1 MAEETSISG
10 VEKEADARTP
20 TPLLNE
26 DELFLRFT
34 TSWFPADREHCEN
47 WHKEA
52 REDFDF
58 AALRQWTPEDEQ
70 SLKDQNRLPLTFDR
84 TNVIIDSVTGAEVAN
99 RQEVRYIPRSKN
111 DALQNEMM
119 SEGARWFRDQTKA
132 DHEESHAFRDT
143 AVTGMGWTET
153 RLEYEDNPDGD
164 PCIERVSPLAM
175 YWDHTARKPNLT
187 DKRRVWRVYRDY
199 PIEEAR
205 AKFADV
211 LVGAGDGKMRE
222 LDDTDLDAAWARKGT
237 ERTDE
242 PYDASRPRYRYPKP
256 MDGDLG
262 SDDGEANVVT
272 LVEVQWIEREK
283 YYRGIVQKPAEPF
296 TDPNTGM
303 PVTDPNTGMPAM
315 MPSQPERVELSEEE
329 HASMEERAPLMGWQY
344 QAVKQIRKVYYRAF
358 VGGRVLEYGK
368 LFAPPEGSTY
378 KTKGKCNHFSYNCI
392 TGKLDAN
399 KGHFYG
405 LMRVMKDPQRFANK
419 YMSLIHDIIAKTAK
433 GGIMAERTAFEDPV
447 QAEKSWAAHDAITWM
462 KPGAMNPN
470 QPKVA
475 PKMAAGFP
483 PQLLQ
488 MVELAFSSVRDS
500 TGVNAEVLG
509 LRSADQ
515 AASLEYQRRQ
525 AATTIMATLFDS
537 LKLYRQN
544 QGEVL
549 LYLIINYLADGRLIR
564 IVGDA
569 DTPQYTPFELPEDA
583 EVYDVIVDDAP
594 NSPNQKEQ
602 TWAVLQQLLP
612 MLVKIVPPPA
622 LLPFLDCSPLPPS
635 KVAEFKAELA
645 KLQQQAQQNPPP
657 NPEMMK
663 VQAEVQKSQ
672 AQLQFQ
678 GQSHQQKMQQSSEEH
693 QMKMQQRAQE
703 AEFEFAMEA
712 QKAERESQMEYQRLE
727 REAMRLSAQQDH
739 EMSLGAM
746 KASQESE
753 MMAKK
758 ADQESS
764 MMAKRSQHEMS
775 AQKSSIEPLVQA
787 QMQQTEVVAEGM
799 QAMAGGI
806 NEMAGSIGQL
816 AQAITQRD
824 ALPPPGH
831 EDMLKAITKLGRKPK
846 GARKTSDGAFTLE
859 YDD

>member
-1 MAEETSISG
+1 MIEKPSG
-10 VEKEADARTP
+10 ASSESMGESEADARIP
-20 TPLLNE
+20 TALLNE
-26 DELFLRFT
+26 DDLFLRFT
-34 TSWFPADREHCEN
+34 TSWWPGDREHSES

-58 AALRQWTPEDEQ
+58 AALRQWSEEDKQ
-70 SLKDQNRLPLTFDR
+70 ALVDQNRLPLTFDR

-111 DALQNEMM
+111 DALQNEML
-119 SEGARWFRDQTKA
+119 SEGARWFRDQCKA

-153 RLEYEDNPDGD
+153 RLDYEDNPDGD
-164 PCIERVSPLAM
+164 PCIKRVSPLAM
-175 YWDHTARKPNLT
+175 YWDHTAREPNLT
-187 DKRRVWRVYRDY
+187 DARRIWRVYRDY

-211 LVGAGDGKMRE
+211 MITADNGDRLPLE
-222 LDDTDLDAAWARKGT
+222 DTDLDAAWARKGT

-256 MDGDLG
+256 MADDLG

-283 YYRGIVQKPAEPF
+283 YYRGIIQKPEQPF
-296 TDPNTGM
+296 TDPNTGE
-303 PVTDPNTGMPAM
+303 PVVDPNTGMPAM
-315 MPSQPERVELSEEE
+315 MPSQPERVELSEDE
-329 HASMEERAPLMGWQY
+329 HFTMEERAPVMGWQY
-344 QAVKQIRKVYYRAF
+344 QAVKQIRKVHYRAF
-358 VGGRVLEYGK
+358 IGGRVLEYGK

-378 KTKGKCNHFSYNCI
+378 QTKGKCKHFSYNCI

-399 KGHFYG
+399 KGHFFG

-569 DTPQYTPFELPEDA
+569 ETPQYQPFQLPEDA

-645 KLQQQAQQNPPP
+645 KLQEQAKQNPPP
-657 NPEMMK
+657 NPDMMK
-663 VQAEVQKSQ
+663 VQAEVQKSK

-678 GQSHQQKMQQSSEEH
+678 GQSHQMKMQQAQEEH
-693 QMKMQQRAQE
+693 GMKMQQRQKE
-703 AEFEFAMEA
+703 VEMDLLLEL
-712 QKAERESQMEYQRLE
+712 QKAQRDAELETQRLQVE
-727 REAMRLSAQQDH
+727 MQRLSLQQEH
-739 EMSLGAM
+739 EMSLGAI
-746 KASQESE
+746 KAQQESE
-753 MMAKK
+753 LASRR
-758 ADQESS
+758 AASEGEAHST
-764 MMAKRSQHEMS
+764 A
-775 AQKSSIEPLVQA
+775 AAPLVEA
-787 QMQQTEVVAEGM
+787 QMQQTELLAQLMAQSQGQIAQALEHIAASQEQV
-799 QAMAGGI
+799 AMAVAAPRQVSVQKDASGHVVGGVSVPVL
-806 NEMAGSIGQL
+806 N
-816 AQAITQRD
+816 
-824 ALPPPGH
+824 
-831 EDMLKAITKLGRKPK
+831 
-846 GARKTSDGAFTLE
+846 
-859 YDD
+859 

>member
-1 MAEETSISG
+1 MAEKTSVPSEG
-10 VEKEADARTP
+10 EGEENARAP
-20 TPLLNE
+20 TSSLNE

-34 TSWFPADREHCEN
+34 TNWWIADKEHCEA
-47 WHKEA
+47 WHKDA
-52 REDFDF
+52 KEDFDF
-58 AALRQWTPEDEQ
+58 RALRQWLPADEQ
-70 SLKDQNRLPLTFDR
+70 DMKDQNRLPLVFDR
-84 TNVIIDSVTGAEVAN
+84 TGVIIDSVTGAEVAN

-111 DALQNEMM
+111 DAIQNEILT
-119 SEGARWFRDQTKA
+119 EGARWFRDQAKA
-132 DHEESHAFRDT
+132 DHAESHAFQDCAT
-143 AVTGMGWTET
+143 TGMGWTET
-153 RLEYEDNPDGD
+153 RLDYEDNPDGD
-164 PCIERVSPLAM
+164 PCIKRVSPLAM
-175 YWDHTARKPNLT
+175 YWDHTAREPNLT
-187 DKRRVWRVYRDY
+187 DARRIWRVYRDY

-211 LVGAGDGKMRE
+211 MITSDNGDRLPLE
-222 LDDTDLDAAWARKGT
+222 DTDLDAAWARKGT

-256 MDGDLG
+256 MADDLG

-283 YYRGIVQKPAEPF
+283 YYRGIIQKPEQPF
-296 TDPNTGM
+296 TDPNTGQ
-303 PVTDPNTGMPAM
+303 PVVDPNTGMPAM
-315 MPSQPERVELSEEE
+315 MPSQPERVELSEDE
-329 HASMEERAPLMGWQY
+329 HFTMEERAPVMGWQY
-344 QAVKQIRKVYYRAF
+344 QAVKQIRKVHYRAF
-358 VGGRVLEYGK
+358 IGGRVLEYGK

-378 KTKGKCNHFSYNCI
+378 QTKGKCKHFSYNCI

-399 KGHFYG
+399 KGHFFG

-569 DTPQYTPFELPEDA
+569 ETPQYQPFQLPEDA

-645 KLQQQAQQNPPP
+645 KLQEQAKQNPPP
-657 NPEMMK
+657 NPDMMK
-663 VQAEVQKSQ
+663 VQAEVQKSK

-678 GQSHQQKMQQSSEEH
+678 GQSHQMKMQQAQEEH
-693 QMKMQQRAQE
+693 GMKMQQRQKE
-703 AEFEFAMEA
+703 VEMDLLLEL
-712 QKAERESQMEYQRLE
+712 QKAQRDAELETQRLQVE
-727 REAMRLSAQQDH
+727 MQRLSLQQEH
-739 EMSLGAM
+739 EMSLGAI
-746 KASQESE
+746 KAQQESE
-753 MMAKK
+753 LASRR
-758 ADQESS
+758 AASEGEAHST
-764 MMAKRSQHEMS
+764 A
-775 AQKSSIEPLVQA
+775 AAPLVEA
-787 QMQQTEVVAEGM
+787 QMQQTELLAQLMAQSQGQIAQALEHIAASQEQV
-799 QAMAGGI
+799 AMAVAAPRQVSVQKDASGHVVGGVSVPVL
-806 NEMAGSIGQL
+806 N
-816 AQAITQRD
+816 
-824 ALPPPGH
+824 
-831 EDMLKAITKLGRKPK
+831 
-846 GARKTSDGAFTLE
+846 
-859 YDD
+859 